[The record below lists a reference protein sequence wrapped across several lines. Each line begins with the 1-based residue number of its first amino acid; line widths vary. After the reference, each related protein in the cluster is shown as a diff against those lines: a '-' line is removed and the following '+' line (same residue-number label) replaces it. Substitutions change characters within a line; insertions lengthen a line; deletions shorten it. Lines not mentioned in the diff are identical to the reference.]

1 MLYTIGTAHELALLP
16 YHLPEE
22 LTTEILTGLV
32 VLDAEYGESRNYYE
46 SGGYSVI
53 AEAIEDIPGLK
64 AIIDFDKHPC
74 EWATRIGRTGFVSAL
89 YILNND
95 FSILVYLPLAI
106 SPTVIINELE
116 D

>member
-1 MLYTIGTAHELALLP
+1 MLYTIGTAHELSLLP

-22 LTTEILTGLV
+22 LVTEVLTGLV

-53 AEAIEDIPGLK
+53 AETIEDIPGLK
-64 AIIDFDKHPC
+64 AIIDYEKHPC
-74 EWATRIGRTGFVSAL
+74 EWATKIGRTGYISAL
-89 YILNND
+89 FILNNS
-95 FSILVYLPLAI
+95 FSIMAYLPQAIAPTAI
-106 SPTVIINELE
+106 SNELE

>member
-22 LTTEILTGLV
+22 LVTEVLTGLV

-53 AEAIEDIPGLK
+53 AEDIEDIPGLK
-64 AIIDFDKHPC
+64 AIIDYEKHPC
-74 EWATRIGRTGFVSAL
+74 EWATRIGRTG
-89 YILNND
+89 YISCLFIVNND
-95 FSILVYLPLAI
+95 FSIMLYLPLAFA
-106 SPTVIINELE
+106 PTAIINELE